1 MRFWEIDI
9 AATSQGIEVLT
20 GILEELGVSGMV
32 VSDPRDFEE
41 FLNKT
46 QTYWDYVDESLMELR
61 DAAPHLTFYLPQNA
75 QGEQQLAGIRQALA
89 DLHGRDAAGE
99 VGSLEMT
106 CGSVQEEDWAN
117 NWKQYFK
124 PFRVGRHFYVK
135 PSWETIDDDEGR
147 IVLHID
153 PASSF
158 GTGTHHTTQLCL
170 KQLEKVPV
178 EGASVLDMGCGSGI
192 LGIAAALLGAKRVTA
207 VDIDE
212 ASVGVTR
219 ENVLKNGIDPEKFTL
234 LCGDVT
240 GNAALAQRVGKGYDV
255 VLANIVADVI
265 IGMRRELFDFLRPG
279 GTLIASGIIGER
291 ADEVQRA
298 LTDCGFALRERGE
311 QQDWIVLRCEKPL

>member
-89 DLHGRDAAGE
+89 GLHGRDAAGE
-99 VGSLEMT
+99 FGSLEMT

-192 LGIAAALLGAKRVTA
+192 LGIAAALLGAIQP
-207 VDIDE
+207 VDDM
-212 ASVGVTR
+212 
-219 ENVLKNGIDPEKFTL
+219 NGAAGEEGHAHHHHNKSKGRHSPYL
-234 LCGDVT
+234 L
-240 GNAALAQRVGKGYDV
+240 
-255 VLANIVADVI
+255 
-265 IGMRRELFDFLRPG
+265 
-279 GTLIASGIIGER
+279 
-291 ADEVQRA
+291 
-298 LTDCGFALRERGE
+298 
-311 QQDWIVLRCEKPL
+311 

>member
-20 GILEELGVSGMV
+20 GLLEELGVSGMV

-61 DAAPHLTFYLPQNA
+61 DAAPHVTFYLPQNA

-89 DLHGRDAAGE
+89 GLHGRDAAGE
-99 VGSLEMT
+99 FGSLEMT

-279 GTLIASGIIGER
+279 GTLIVSGIIGER

>member
-89 DLHGRDAAGE
+89 GLHGRDAAGE
-99 VGSLEMT
+99 FGSLEMT

-240 GNAALAQRVGKGYDV
+240 GNAALAHRVGKGYDV